1 MACRRRAATPT
12 VDMRP
17 LTDFVLAE
25 LPPPPARVLEVGCGA
40 GELART
46 MDAAGYE
53 VVAIDPAAP
62 DGEIFRRIKLDEL
75 DPTVRFDA
83 VVAAF
88 SLHHVIDLSVGL
100 DRIRNVLRP
109 GGLVLVEEL
118 GFDRLDEP
126 TAEWFHG
133 QRRALVAA
141 GRMPSGP
148 KTVAECRREW
158 DDEHVGLHSADA
170 MRSELAARFRPRSF
184 SWQPALYRYLNGVA
198 AEALER
204 TLIDADAIQPLGFRY
219 VGERTA

>member
-1 MACRRRAATPT
+1 
-12 VDMRP
+12 MRS

-25 LPPPPARVLEVGCGA
+25 LPDPPARVLEVGCGN
-40 GELART
+40 GDLART

-75 DPTVRFDA
+75 DPEERFDA

-88 SLHHVIDLSVGL
+88 SLHHVTDLSVGL
-100 DRIRNVLRP
+100 DRIRDVLRP
-109 GGLVLVEEL
+109 GGPVLVEEI
-118 GFDRLDEP
+118 GFERLDAQ

-141 GRMPSGP
+141 GRLPAGP
-148 KTVAECRREW
+148 GTVADCRREW
-158 DDEHVGLHSADA
+158 DEEHVGMHAADA
-170 MRSELAARFRPRSF
+170 MRSELAARFRQRAF
-184 SWQPALYRYLNGVA
+184 AWQPALYRYLGGVA
-198 AEALER
+198 ALALEQ
-204 TLIDADAIQPLGFRY
+204 TLIEADAIQALGFRY